1 MAAAPTTRRTAAA
14 AVALAVAAAA
24 GAGIWWTLGRDDPDR
39 DCAGLRTDDRVRTVL
54 GASWRSGMPCG
65 ELADG
70 LRRATTG
77 EQPGTHTLAQA
88 HAMRTVVL
96 AVADAADHRVHP
108 DVRDPLARA
117 LADYAADTHAV
128 LTGIS
133 NTAMA
138 HDGPAADAWQDDR
151 GVHFAVRKDQ
161 LIAVLRGLAENP
173 AAYATLRG
181 ADLRQGAAG
190 LAAVPTGSDGHA
202 GPAGPSQDAIA
213 DPLARAAAPA
223 GVFDGVADDVLRGR
237 GGGDRAAW
245 QEAALQGLA
254 PTGPTPPTFGDA
266 PAEYLAQTWLQL
278 LARPAPT
285 TQERFARLNA
295 QATGL
300 LDLWADATRQ
310 DEDGIGLPALR
321 DRARAS
327 TDRERGS
334 AAGQLKQGAS

>member
-1 MAAAPTTRRTAAA
+1 MAAAPTARRAAA
-14 AVALAVAAAA
+14 AAIALVVAAAV
-24 GAGIWWTLGRDDPDR
+24 GTGLWWTLGRDDPDR
-39 DCAGLRTDDRVRTVL
+39 DCAGLRTDDGVRTVL
-54 GASWRSGMPCG
+54 GASWRSGLPCG

-77 EQPGTHTLAQA
+77 EQPGVHTPAQA

-96 AVADAADHRVHP
+96 AVADAAHVRVHP
-108 DVRDPLARA
+108 DVRGPLARA

-133 NTAMA
+133 DTAMA
-138 HDGPAADAWQDDR
+138 HDGPDADAWQDDR

-161 LIAVLRGLAENP
+161 LTGVLRGLAESP

-190 LAAVPTGSDGHA
+190 LAAVPA
-202 GPAGPSQDAIA
+202 GPARTAIEDA
-213 DPLARAAAPA
+213 LARAAAPA
-223 GVFDGVADDVLRGR
+223 GVFDGIADDVLRGR
-237 GGGDRAAW
+237 GAGDRTAW
-245 QEAALQGLA
+245 QQAALQGLA
-254 PTGPTPPTFGDA
+254 PTGPTPPAFGDA
-266 PAEYLAQTWLQL
+266 PAEYLAQSWLQQ

-285 TQERFARLNA
+285 TPERFARLDE

-300 LDLWADATRQ
+300 LGLWADATRQ
-310 DEDGIGLPALR
+310 DEDGIGLPALQ

-327 TDRERGS
+327 TDRERAS
-334 AAGQLKQGAS
+334 AAGQLKQAAS